1 MELPLPL
8 TRHNYVDINLSCQS
22 RAQRKSQRCYAAQS
36 DGASMS
42 TNSSRKQTMQHSV
55 VSREEWLAAR
65 KTHLK
70 NEKAL
75 TRLRDL
81 VAAERRALPWVKV
94 EKQYVFDT
102 AEGKRTLAQLF
113 EGRSQLIVYHFMWR
127 WDLGQGCA
135 SCSFFADH
143 VDGANI
149 HLANHDVTF
158 VAISRGRLADLEA
171 YRKRLGWRFKLVSS
185 YGSDFN
191 YDYHVSF
198 TKDELAHGKI
208 YYNYATIEDEK
219 YLSDE
224 LPGFS
229 VFYKDESG
237 EVFHTYSSYA
247 RGGDLMLGAY
257 NFLDLTPKG
266 RNEREIMDWVRRN
279 DEYET
284 GSAQTHCHAQTRTSA
299 A

>member
-1 MELPLPL
+1 M
-8 TRHNYVDINLSCQS
+8 
-22 RAQRKSQRCYAAQS
+22 
-36 DGASMS
+36 
-42 TNSSRKQTMQHSV
+42 SSRDRTMQHRV
-55 VSREEWLAAR
+55 VSRDEWLAAR
-65 KTHLK
+65 KAHLK
-70 NEKAL
+70 SEKAL
-75 TRLRDL
+75 TRMRDL

-94 EKQYVFDT
+94 EKEYVFDT
-102 AEGKRTLAQLF
+102 PEGKRTLAELF
-113 EGRSQLIVYHFMWR
+113 DGRSQLIVYHFMWR

-149 HLANHDVTF
+149 HLANHDVMF

-171 YRKRLGWRFKLVSS
+171 YRKRLGWRFKLISS

-198 TKDELAHGKI
+198 TKEELAKGKI
-208 YYNYATIEDEK
+208 YYNYAMIEDEK
-219 YLSDE
+219 YQSDE

-229 VFYKDESG
+229 VFYKDENG
-237 EVFHTYSSYA
+237 DVFHTYSSYA
-247 RGGDLMLGAY
+247 RGGDLLLGAY

-266 RNEREIMDWVRRN
+266 RNEKEIMDWVKRN
-279 DEYET
+279 DEYKT
-284 GSAQTHCHAQTRTSA
+284 GAAQSCHPQARPSA

>member
-1 MELPLPL
+1 
-8 TRHNYVDINLSCQS
+8 
-22 RAQRKSQRCYAAQS
+22 
-36 DGASMS
+36 MS
-42 TNSSRKQTMQHSV
+42 TDSSRKQTMQHRG

-65 KTHLK
+65 KAHLK

-158 VAISRGRLADLEA
+158 VAISRGQLADLEA
-171 YRKRLGWRFKLVSS
+171 YRKRLGWRFKLISS

-198 TKDELAHGKI
+198 TKAELARGKI

-229 VFYKDESG
+229 VFYKDENG

-247 RGGDLMLGAY
+247 RGGDLLLGAY

-266 RNEREIMDWVRRN
+266 RNEREIMDWVKRN
-279 DEYET
+279 DEYE
-284 GSAQTHCHAQTRTSA
+284 GEAAQTHCHPQARTSA